1 MHASMDGLTVV
12 CVCVCVCVCGWLVRV
27 TCLQGG
33 AVYITGTGSKGTFE
47 NCNFT
52 SNSATYGS
60 SGTGVSLVVVP

>member
-33 AVYITGTGSKGTFE
+33 AVYIYNGGKGTFT

-52 SNSATYGS
+52 SNSATN
-60 SGTGVSLVVVP
+60 VSLEEEHVDGCM